1 MAAPFAALEARVT
14 GAVFRRLS
22 NADATLN
29 GLAVIGIFDNAYA
42 LQDVGGEVYAS
53 GPVFTLASS
62 AVPANVAG
70 ATLVVG
76 GIAYKVVE
84 PMPDGTGVTVLR
96 LRT

>member
-1 MAAPFAALEARVT
+1 MAFTEDLTVFFNPAEFADA
-14 GAVFRRLS
+14 
-22 NADATLN
+22 ATLN
-29 GLAVIGIFDNAYA
+29 GVAVRGIFDNAYA

-70 ATLVVG
+70 AVLVVG
-76 GIAYKVVE
+76 GVTYKVVE